1 MHFERKILRR
11 QGLAERSI
19 SPDSSYWGIKL
30 GRILRKGVKKL
41 LTVRVGRKEVRFAYL
56 IVAAVASSWSSIL
69 LLVKTRSWPN
79 KHLSINEGDA
89 STFRSVK
96 LIRHPDLFIS
106 FILQDHSSGKPEN
119 RSYAILTT
127 YFINLRAL
135 HLKKQNIFA
144 YTNLST
150 PTLLRTNLE

>member
-11 QGLAERSI
+11 QGLAL
-19 SPDSSYWGIKL
+19 DSSYWGIKL

-96 LIRHPDLFIS
+96 LIRRHPDLFIS
-106 FILQDHSSGKPEN
+106 FILQDHSSGRARN

-144 YTNLST
+144 YTILSA